1 MRDFNFQNPTRIL
14 FGRGQI
20 ENLGDYVPADA
31 KVLLVAGGG
40 SIKQNGVYE
49 QVKAALGERSV
60 HEFWGVPPNPDLA
73 TLLPALDLVRAE
85 GIDFLL
91 AVGGGSVIDSAKFIA
106 AAAKLSVDP
115 WNLLAKGARAT
126 EAIPI
131 GVVLTMPGT
140 GSESNGAAAIS
151 NRETG
156 QKLVFVSPHVFPR
169 FAVLDPEVTFSLP
182 EKQIAN
188 GVADAFVHV
197 LEQYL
202 TYPVG
207 AALSDRLAEA
217 ILLTL
222 LEQGPRALAEPTSY
236 EARAN
241 VMWAASLALNGL
253 IGVGVP
259 QDWTTHHIGHELT
272 ALYGIDHARSLAV
285 VLPSLLEARRTQ
297 KGPKLLQYGERV
309 LGITSGTDDE
319 RVSAAIEKT
328 RSFFESLGLPTRLSA
343 YGAGEEAVPQ
353 VVAKLKAN
361 RRLRMGEK
369 LDLTPDEAGR
379 ILSKAL

>member
-20 ENLGDYVPADA
+20 ENLADYVPADA

-40 SIKQNGVYE
+40 SIKLNGVLD
-49 QVKAALGERSV
+49 QVKAALGDRSV
-60 HEFWGVPPNPDLA
+60 HELWGVLPNPDLA
-73 TLLPALDLVRAE
+73 TLLPALDIVRAE
-85 GIDFLL
+85 GIDFVL
-91 AVGGGSVIDSAKFIA
+91 AVGGGSVIDGAKFIA
-106 AAAKLSVDP
+106 AAAKLTVDP
-115 WNLLAKGARAT
+115 WNLLAKGARVT
-126 EAIPI
+126 EALPI

-151 NRETG
+151 NGQTG

-182 EKQIAN
+182 ARQVAN
-188 GVADAFVHV
+188 GIADAFVHV

-202 TYPVG
+202 TYPAG
-207 AALSDRLAEA
+207 GALSDRLAEA

-222 LEQGPRALAEPTSY
+222 REQGPIALSEPTNY

-241 VMWAASLALNGL
+241 VMWSANLALNGL
-253 IGVGVP
+253 IGNGVP
-259 QDWTTHHIGHELT
+259 QDWTAHHIGHELT

-285 VLPSLLEARRTQ
+285 ILPSVLEARRSQ
-297 KGPKLLQYGERV
+297 KAEKLLQFGARV
-309 LGITSGTDDE
+309 FGIDSGTSDE
-319 RVSAAIEKT
+319 RVDQTIAQT
-328 RSFFESLGLPTRLSA
+328 RAFFEALGLPTRLSA

-369 LDLTPDEAGR
+369 LDITPDEAGK
-379 ILSKAL
+379 ILSRAI